1 MKYLV
6 LGAGKMGYAVA
17 YDLIRSAKVDKV
29 VLTDIDESHVKAT
42 ADRLNDPKVVPARL
56 DVTNEREL
64 GQLMEEVDVAI
75 SCVTYEHNYELAKM
89 ALSTRTHFVDLGGN
103 EEIVARQFN
112 LDELARERG
121 VTVIPD
127 AGLAPG
133 MVSLLAVSAAD
144 SLDEVYDI
152 RMRVGGL
159 PVEREVSPLGY
170 AQVFSID
177 GLINEYYENCTVIR
191 DGRLVQVPSLSE
203 VEEIEFP
210 KPFGV
215 MEAFNTAGGTSTL
228 PQTYLSR
235 VQHLDYKTIRYP
247 GHMKAMLTLKDLG
260 LMDKEPIKVGGKNI
274 VPRQVLHS
282 LLSAKLPAN
291 EPDVVLLRVSVSGLR
306 SGKPVQ
312 LVFDC
317 IDYADQAVGLSA
329 MMRMTAFPASIVAQM
344 IARGD
349 INKRGVLRQEQAVP
363 TRLFL
368 TEMDGR
374 GINLK
379 MIERSPAMKN

>member
-247 GHMKAMLTLKDLG
+247 GHMKAMLT
-260 LMDKEPIKVGGKNI
+260 
-274 VPRQVLHS
+274 
-282 LLSAKLPAN
+282 
-291 EPDVVLLRVSVSGLR
+291 
-306 SGKPVQ
+306 
-312 LVFDC
+312 
-317 IDYADQAVGLSA
+317 
-329 MMRMTAFPASIVAQM
+329 
-344 IARGD
+344 
-349 INKRGVLRQEQAVP
+349 
-363 TRLFL
+363 
-368 TEMDGR
+368 
-374 GINLK
+374 
-379 MIERSPAMKN
+379 

>member
-56 DVTNEREL
+56 DVTNEGEL

-159 PVEREVSPLGY
+159 PVEREVSSLGY

-228 PQTYLSR
+228 PQTYLSK

-247 GHMKAMLTLKDLG
+247 GHMKAMLTLKELG

-312 LVFDC
+312 LV
-317 IDYADQAVGLSA
+317 
-329 MMRMTAFPASIVAQM
+329 
-344 IARGD
+344 
-349 INKRGVLRQEQAVP
+349 
-363 TRLFL
+363 
-368 TEMDGR
+368 
-374 GINLK
+374 
-379 MIERSPAMKN
+379 